1 MKVSVGTTYISVT
14 GDSTHGEATRMTK
27 KDAVSRAAR
36 YLSKIGYDVSTTP
49 VKGIDLVA
57 KDKANGILALV
68 AVQTLRGKS
77 FPLQPF
83 SHTKARLSRF
93 HRLTEGAT
101 AYLTRYHY
109 KGLLRFDSVMVRDDG
124 ALDHSYRRTFRI
136 GA

>member
-1 MKVSVGTTYISVT
+1 MNVSIGSTSISVT
-14 GDSTHGEATRMTK
+14 GVSTHGDATRMTK

-36 YLSKIGYDVSTTP
+36 YLSNHGYEVSTTP
-49 VKGIDLVA
+49 VKGIDLIA

-68 AVQTLRGKS
+68 AVQTLKGKS

-83 SHTKARLSRF
+83 SHTKTRLNRF

-101 AYLTRYHY
+101 AYLTRYPY

>member
-1 MKVSVGTTYISVT
+1 MKGSVGTTYISVT
-14 GDSTHGEATRMTK
+14 GNSTHGDATRMTK

-36 YLSKIGYDVSTTP
+36 YLSNHGYDVSTTP

-57 KDKANGILALV
+57 NDKANGILALV
-68 AVQTLRGKS
+68 AVQILNGKS

-83 SHTKARLSRF
+83 SHTKSRLNRF
-93 HRLTEGAT
+93 HRLTEGAM
-101 AYLTRYHY
+101 AYLTRYQY
-109 KGLLRFDSVMVRDDG
+109 KGLLRFDSVMVREDG

>member
-1 MKVSVGTTYISVT
+1 MNVSIGSTSISVT
-14 GDSTHGEATRMTK
+14 GDSTHGDATRMTK

-36 YLSKIGYDVSTTP
+36 YLSNHGYEVSTTT
-49 VKGIDLVA
+49 VKGIDLIA

-68 AVQTLRGKS
+68 AVQTLKGKS

-83 SHTKARLSRF
+83 SHTKTRLNRF
-93 HRLTEGAT
+93 HSLAAGAT
-101 AYLTRYHY
+101 AYLTRHHY

>member
-1 MKVSVGTTYISVT
+1 MTVSVGTTYISVT
-14 GDSTHGEATRMTK
+14 GNSTHGDSTRMTK
-27 KDAVSRAAR
+27 KDAVSRAAS
-36 YLSKIGYDVSTTP
+36 YLSNHGYEVSTTP

-83 SHTKARLSRF
+83 SHTKARLDRF
-93 HRLTEGAT
+93 HRLTAGAT
-101 AYLTRYHY
+101 AYIARYHF
-109 KGLLRFDSVMVRDDG
+109 KGLLRFDSVMVMDDG
-124 ALDHSYRRTFRI
+124 SLDHSYRRTYRI